1 MKQTK
6 KSSPELN
13 YNKPTA
19 WDIIQSSPGWKQGKR
34 TISK

>member
-1 MKQTK
+1 MTTQK

-13 YNKPTA
+13 YNKPNA
-19 WDIIQSSPGWKQGKR
+19 MEIVFAAQGWKQGKR